1 MHTGGKIIEEMPAQ
15 SHKLRPKSL
24 SLLFRFIFAKLK
36 VLLWSK
42 MRKSKFEILKFSVK
56 GTFVAPEPDPKHFLH
71 SVTGELYSVR
81 ASLISYTL

>member
-1 MHTGGKIIEEMPAQ
+1 
-15 SHKLRPKSL
+15 
-24 SLLFRFIFAKLK
+24 
-36 VLLWSK
+36 